1 MKSTLFKTVLFVLA
15 AVFTFG
21 FSANKS
27 FAAQSTIKVGV
38 VYSMTGPVAS
48 FGQSA
53 WDGLQVAKEIMP
65 TALGKKIDLILVDDQ
80 GDKVQAANAVNK
92 LIYNNKVD
100 AIIGPLISG
109 NVMSA
114 TPIVEKAK
122 IPLIT
127 PTGTN
132 PLLTQGK
139 NFISRAC
146 FIDPFQG
153 KVAAIY
159 AVKNLHAKTAAI
171 VIDSA
176 QDYSV
181 GLAKFFEE
189 NFKKL
194 GGKIVAKTFI
204 QTGESNFSAQIAA
217 LKPANPQ
224 IIYMPCYYQEIALFA
239 RQAREFGLKQTILA
253 GDGAAEAA
261 LIKVGGAA
269 VNGLTFTTGFAPE
282 AIKTPL
288 GKKFEQ
294 AYIAKYKKLPDNFA
308 ALSADAY
315 FMLVNAIDRAKSDNP
330 VKINTALRE
339 TKNFQGITGNIT
351 LVNGDAIKP
360 AVIEKVENGKFVYVT
375 TINP

>member
-1 MKSTLFKTVLFVLA
+1 MKRTLFKTVFLA
-15 AVFTFG
+15 FLALSTIG
-21 FSANKS
+21 FSISKV
-27 FAAQSTIKVGV
+27 FAASNDIKVGV
-38 VYSMTGPVAS
+38 VFSMTGPVAS

-53 WDGLQVAKEIMP
+53 WQGLQVAKEIMP

-92 LIYNNKVD
+92 LIYDNKVD

-139 NFISRAC
+139 KYISRAC

-159 AVKNLHAKTAAI
+159 AIKNLHVKTAAL

-217 LKPANPQ
+217 IKPANPQ

-239 RQAREFGLKQTILA
+239 RQAREFGLNQTILA
-253 GDGAAEAA
+253 GDGAAEEA
-261 LIKVGGAA
+261 LIKVGGKA

-282 AIKTPL
+282 AIKTAL
-288 GKKFEQ
+288 GKKFEA
-294 AYIAKYKKLPDNFA
+294 AYKAKYNKLPDNFA
-308 ALSADAY
+308 ALAADSY

-330 VKINTALRE
+330 IKINTAIRE
-339 TKNFQGITGNIT
+339 TKNFQGVTGNIT

-360 AVIEKVENGKFVYVT
+360 AVIEKVENSKFVYVT
-375 TINP
+375 SINP

>member
-21 FSANKS
+21 FGANKS
-27 FAAQSTIKVGV
+27 LAAQSTIKVGV
-38 VYSMTGPVAS
+38 VFSMTGPIAA
-48 FGQSA
+48 FGQSS

-92 LIYNNKVD
+92 LVYNNKVD

-127 PTGTN
+127 PTGTS

-217 LKPANPQ
+217 LKPSNPQ
-224 IIYMPCYYQEIALFA
+224 IIYMPCYYQEMALFA

-261 LIKVGGAA
+261 LIKVGGSA

-282 AIKTPL
+282 AIKTAL

-294 AYIAKYKKLPDNFA
+294 AYMAKYKKLPDNFA
-308 ALSADAY
+308 ALSADSY

-339 TKNFQGITGNIT
+339 TKNFQGITGSIT

>member
-1 MKSTLFKTVLFVLA
+1 MKRLLFKTVLFALVTIFAIGYGVSKTYA
-15 AVFTFG
+15 A
-21 FSANKS
+21 SN
-27 FAAQSTIKVGV
+27 TIKVGV

-53 WDGLQVAKEIMP
+53 WQGLQVAKEIMP

-92 LIYNNKVD
+92 LIYDNKVD

-132 PLLTQGK
+132 PLLTEGK

-159 AVKNLHAKTAAI
+159 AVKDLHAKTAAL

-194 GGKIVAKTFI
+194 GGRIVAKTFI
-204 QTGESNFSAQIAA
+204 QTGESNFSAQIAS

-239 RQAREFGLKQTILA
+239 RQAREFGLKQPILA

-294 AYIAKYKKLPDNFA
+294 AYQAKYHKLPDNFA

-330 VKINTALRE
+330 VKINTALRA
-339 TKNFQGITGNIT
+339 TKNFQGVTGNIT
-351 LVNGDAIKP
+351 LVKGDAIKP

>member
-92 LIYNNKVD
+92 LIYDNKVD

-339 TKNFQGITGNIT
+339 TKNFQGVTGNIT

>member
-92 LIYNNKVD
+92 LVYDNKVD

-339 TKNFQGITGNIT
+339 TKNFQGISGNIT

>member
-1 MKSTLFKTVLFVLA
+1 MKRTLFKTVFLA
-15 AVFTFG
+15 FLALLTVG
-21 FSANKS
+21 FSICKV
-27 FAAQSTIKVGV
+27 FAASNDIKVGV
-38 VYSMTGPVAS
+38 DFPMTGPVAA

-53 WDGLQVAKEIMP
+53 WKGLQVAKEIMP
-65 TALGKKIDLILVDDQ
+65 TALEKKIDLILVDNQ
-80 GDKVQAANAVNK
+80 GDKVQAANTVSK
-92 LIYNNKVD
+92 LVYDNKVD

-127 PTGTN
+127 PTGTD

-139 NFISRAC
+139 KYISRAC

-159 AVKNLHAKTAAI
+159 AIKNLHVKTAAI

-217 LKPANPQ
+217 IKPANPQ

-239 RQAREFGLKQTILA
+239 RQAREFGLNKTILA
-253 GDGAAEAA
+253 GDGADEKA
-261 LIKVGGAA
+261 LIKVGGKA

-282 AIKTPL
+282 AIKTAL
-288 GKKFEQ
+288 GKKFEA
-294 AYIAKYKKLPDNFA
+294 AYKAKYKKLPSNFA
-308 ALSADAY
+308 ALAADSY

-330 VKINTALRE
+330 IKINTAIRE
-339 TKNFQGITGNIT
+339 TKNFQGVTGNIT

-360 AVIEKVENGKFVYVT
+360 AVIEKVENSKFVYVT
-375 TINP
+375 SINP

>member
-92 LIYNNKVD
+92 LVYDNKVD

>member
-1 MKSTLFKTVLFVLA
+1 MKRLLFKTVLFALVTIFAIGYGVSKTYA
-15 AVFTFG
+15 A
-21 FSANKS
+21 SN
-27 FAAQSTIKVGV
+27 TIKVGV

-53 WDGLQVAKEIMP
+53 WQGLQVAKEIMP

-92 LIYNNKVD
+92 LIYDNKVD

-132 PLLTQGK
+132 PLLTEGK

-159 AVKNLHAKTAAI
+159 AVKDLHAKTAAL

-194 GGKIVAKTFI
+194 GGRIVAKTFI
-204 QTGESNFSAQIAA
+204 QTGESNFSAQIAS

-239 RQAREFGLKQTILA
+239 RQAREFGLKQPILA

-294 AYIAKYKKLPDNFA
+294 AYQAKYHKLPDNFA

-330 VKINTALRE
+330 IKINTALRQ
-339 TKNFQGITGNIT
+339 TKN
-351 LVNGDAIKP
+351 
-360 AVIEKVENGKFVYVT
+360 
-375 TINP
+375 

>member
-339 TKNFQGITGNIT
+339 TKNFQGVTGNIT

>member
-1 MKSTLFKTVLFVLA
+1 MKGKLFKTVLFVFA
-15 AVFTFG
+15 AMFIFG

-27 FAAQSTIKVGV
+27 FAAQNAIKVGV

-53 WDGLQVAKEIMP
+53 WDGLQVAKEMMP
-65 TALGKKIDLILVDDQ
+65 TALGKKINLILVDDQ
-80 GDKVQAANAVNK
+80 GDKVQAANAANK
-92 LIYNNKVD
+92 LVYDNKVD

-139 NFISRAC
+139 KFISRAC

-294 AYIAKYKKLPDNFA
+294 AYMAKYKKLPDNFA

-315 FMLVNAIDRAKSDNP
+315 FMLINAIDRAKSDNP
-330 VKINTALRE
+330 IKINTALRE
-339 TKNFQGITGNIT
+339 TKNFQGVTGNIT

>member
-159 AVKNLHAKTAAI
+159 AVKNFHAKTAAI

>member
-38 VYSMTGPVAS
+38 VYSMTGAVAS

-92 LIYNNKVD
+92 LVYDNKVD

>member
-92 LIYNNKVD
+92 LVYDNKVD

-339 TKNFQGITGNIT
+339 TKNFQGVTGNIT